1 VIRVYVA
8 LLVFFVPLALV
19 PGRSSGQIGQTSAP
33 TACGIITGD
42 DAQNFVGGPL
52 DVKEQASVPINNA
65 PGAYNSVCTY
75 IARGTD
81 VDKALTAPRL
91 LDVTLHFLDSAE
103 NMALIYENSVITYTH
118 LANTPDP
125 RFKNPSINYL
135 GGFGDKA
142 FVFEAITDP
151 ASGYKSALI
160 VFYKGRIG
168 GSIAAWKKP
177 ESAVD
182 TSKAVLKF
190 ILSRLP

>member
-1 VIRVYVA
+1 M
-8 LLVFFVPLALV
+8 
-19 PGRSSGQIGQTSAP
+19 
-33 TACGIITGD
+33 
-42 DAQNFVGGPL
+42 
-52 DVKEQASVPINNA
+52 
-65 PGAYNSVCTY
+65 
-75 IARGTD
+75 D

-91 LDVTLHFLDSAE
+91 LDLTLHFLDSRE
-103 NMALIYENSVITYTH
+103 TMATIYENSVITYTQFT
-118 LANTPDP
+118 NTPDP

-151 ASGYKSALI
+151 QSDFKSALI

-177 ESAVD
+177 EPALE
-182 TSKAVLKF
+182 TSKAVLKH